1 MSEYPTCG
9 GHNFFSTDV
18 WEAENSTD
26 SGTFDLYSGTQES
39 VNTFYAQLEKQTGLC
54 EPYRLAREMGI
65 DLTDPNRE
73 RVPSFTLGVA
83 ETSPLEMAGAY
94 ATFAGRGLACAQR
107 PVTSIED
114 ADGNLLRDYPENC
127 HQVMSASTADAVND
141 ILRGV
146 QEPGGFGYSNGL
158 ALNQPSAG
166 KTGTIQSNMAVWFM
180 GYTPNL
186 ATAAM
191 IAGANDD
198 GTWVT
203 LNGQVVGGSGIG
215 EAFGSTVA
223 GPMWGDAMHVI
234 QQWLPD
240 DDFTPPSGQDV
251 AGVLTEIPDTGGMS
265 VDQATLPARVARLR
279 RRRWA
284 ATPPAR
290 TPRTPSPTR
299 CPGRGSDVASGTTV
313 TIYQSTG
320 TPPPKPPKPP
330 EAAAVAAAMATAVT
344 VLGTATADGNG
355 TATATASGNG
365 GGDASARPRPSA
377 QTHARRR
384 WPTRAQAELRWRL
397 TSAATAPPS
406 ARPRTCG
413 VSTPITL
420 PIAFM
425 PSPATPSSAMVG
437 GHQGLDLLRAEL
449 LGQVVGDHGRLG
461 ELLVGHRLPAAVRER
476 RRGLAPLLALGG
488 EDADDL
494 VVAELARLLAGHLR
508 VGDGGQ
514 HHPQGRGA
522 DLVARLHGGGQVT
535 SQTVLE
541 GAHAGHC
548 PPCGTLD
555 GCAHSTSPPA
565 PWRRAGRSRVPH

>member
-1 MSEYPTCG
+1 MLAAAIEKGIPLDTKISAPPKISIPMSEYPTCG
-9 GHNFFSTDV
+9 GHNFYSTDV
-18 WEAENSTD
+18 WEPENSTD
-26 SGTFDLYSGTQES
+26 SGTFDLYSGTQKS

-146 QEPGGFGYSNGL
+146 QEPGGFGYDNGL

-166 KTGTIQSNMAVWFM
+166 KTGTIQGNMAVWFM

-203 LNGQVVGGSGIG
+203 LNGQVVGGTGIG

-234 QQWLPD
+234 QRWLPD

-265 VDQATLPARVARLR
+265 VDQATSLLQSLGFVVDIGGYAASAYAADTVAYTL
-279 RRRWA
+279 
-284 ATPPAR
+284 
-290 TPRTPSPTR
+290 
-299 CPGRGSDVASGTTV
+299 PGRGSDVASGTTV

-320 TPPPKPPKPP
+320 TPPPKPPKGGGGGGDGGGGDGDGDGGGDGGGDGPGNGGGNGNGG
-330 EAAAVAAAMATAVT
+330 
-344 VLGTATADGNG
+344 GTATAA
-355 TATATASGNG
+355 ATPTDPVESAHLPPTPTSSRRIFLPRRRRVGASAPPESQGLPRRPASAAQMRRL
-365 GGDASARPRPSA
+365 DASPTGRCADSTQPSC
-377 QTHARRR
+377 
-384 WPTRAQAELRWRL
+384 LR

-425 PSPATPSSAMVG
+425 PSPATPSSAMVAATSASISSG
-437 GHQGLDLLRAEL
+437 PSCS
-449 LGQVVGDHGRLG
+449 GR
-461 ELLVGHRLPAAVRER
+461 
-476 RRGLAPLLALGG
+476 
-488 EDADDL
+488 
-494 VVAELARLLAGHLR
+494 
-508 VGDGGQ
+508 
-514 HHPQGRGA
+514 
-522 DLVARLHGGGQVT
+522 
-535 SQTVLE
+535 
-541 GAHAGHC
+541 
-548 PPCGTLD
+548 
-555 GCAHSTSPPA
+555 
-565 PWRRAGRSRVPH
+565 